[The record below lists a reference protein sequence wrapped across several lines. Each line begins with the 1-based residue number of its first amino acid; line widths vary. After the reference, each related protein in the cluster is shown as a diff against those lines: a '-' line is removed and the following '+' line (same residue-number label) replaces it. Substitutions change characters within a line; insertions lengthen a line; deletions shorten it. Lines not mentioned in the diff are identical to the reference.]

1 MQRKGFTL
9 IELLVVIAILAILAG
24 MLLPA
29 LNSARGKAKTLN
41 CISNLK
47 QIGVGFEFYLTDND
61 RFYMK
66 SSVTWAAVDGRSES
80 FYSWT
85 GPSWNTRE
93 WRGTLCPY
101 IEDYKIRRN
110 CPAVLDYNANPS
122 AVQPTGCD
130 RRTYGCFAMNP
141 QLTQKKESNFKR
153 QSETML
159 AMDYYGYSFVEL
171 GYSTNNFSTFTETKL
186 ANWFRH
192 SGASSNALYAD
203 GHAAGGFTMRNIPR
217 AYTSIFHTGK

>member
-66 SSVTWAAVDGRSES
+66 DCVTWVPVEGKSAS

-85 GPSWNTRE
+85 GPAHNTRE

-130 RRTYGCFAMNP
+130 RRTYGCFAINP
-141 QLTQKKESNFKR
+141 RLSSKKESQFKR
-153 QSETML
+153 KSETML
-159 AMDYYGYSFVEL
+159 AMDYYGNGFVNL
-171 GYSTNNFSTFTETKL
+171 GYDKNNFSMFTTL
-186 ANWFRH
+186 QLSNWFRH
-192 SGASSNALYAD
+192 SGASTNALYAD
-203 GHAAGGFTMRNIPR
+203 GHVTGGFTMRNIPWKNTLVF
-217 AYTSIFHTGK
+217 YSGE